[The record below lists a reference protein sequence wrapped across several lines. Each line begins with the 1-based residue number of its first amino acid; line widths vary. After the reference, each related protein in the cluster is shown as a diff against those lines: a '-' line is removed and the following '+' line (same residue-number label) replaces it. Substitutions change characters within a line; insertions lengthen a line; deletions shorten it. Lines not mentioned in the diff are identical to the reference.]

1 LLMIGGVVGAQ
12 FGARFGSRLQ
22 GEHLRGLL
30 ALIVLIVC
38 AKLSYD
44 LINVPADLYSL
55 GRSENH

>member
-1 LLMIGGVVGAQ
+1 
-12 FGARFGSRLQ
+12 LQ